1 MTNKV
6 YFFDSH
12 PVQYKAPVYQELQRI
27 LPDSFEIIYASD
39 FSVRGGNVDRG
50 FGKEITWDTPLLSG
64 YAFRV
69 LGNEK
74 GVPQASIWNITGKGI
89 FSLLKKERPQAVVL
103 TQSRYAFDHAAYI
116 SALLLDIPILIRQE
130 TQDELFSGQRGW
142 VKKVLRSAAYRVMYA
157 PVRHAFAFGVLN
169 AEHLIRH
176 GVDKRSISFAHFS
189 VNNPF
194 VNMTQADREAQ
205 RADMRRRLGFEDED
219 YVIGFFGKLIP
230 IKNPQLIFHAIGVLP
245 TELRAR
251 TRLLIVGAGALQAEL
266 DGLAQQMLKQWGVKT
281 HFAGFINQS
290 QLPPYYL
297 ASDTVVLPSVG
308 EAWGLVI
315 NEALNAGCS
324 AVVTNTV
331 GCRKEFGHLDR
342 VRTVPAGHAEALSAA
357 LVDVSRYQ
365 RSFTWAEEYMK
376 DYSTE
381 AAAAALKAQIVR
393 YVRLGR

>member
-1 MTNKV
+1 MINKV

-27 LPDSFEIIYASD
+27 LPDSFEVIYASD
-39 FSVRGGNVDRG
+39 FSVRGGNIDKD
-50 FGKEITWDTPLLSG
+50 FGKEVTWDTPLLSG

-74 GVPQASIWNITGKGI
+74 GVPLASIWSLTGRGI
-89 FSLLKKERPQAVVL
+89 YSLLKKEQPKAVVL
-103 TQSRYAFDHAAYI
+103 TQSRYVFDHAAYL

-130 TQDELFSGQRGW
+130 TQDELFSGHRSWLKGA
-142 VKKVLRSAAYRVMYA
+142 LRSAAYHAMYA

-169 AEHLIRH
+169 AEHLMKH
-176 GVDKRSISFAHFS
+176 GVAKDNISFAHFS

-194 VNMTQADREAQ
+194 ACLTLADRESQ
-205 RADMRRRLGFEDED
+205 RNDARRRLGFDEDD

-230 IKNPQLIFHAIGVLP
+230 IKNPQLIFRAINFLP
-245 TELRAR
+245 DELRAR

-266 DGLAQQMLKQWGVKT
+266 ESLAQQILEQSGVKT

-315 NEALNAGCS
+315 NEALHAGCA
-324 AVVTNTV
+324 AVVTDTV
-331 GCRKEFGHLDR
+331 GCRKEFGHLER
-342 VRTVPAGHAEALSAA
+342 VRTVPAGDAAALSVAFA
-357 LVDVSRYQ
+357 DVSKFQ
-365 RSFTWAEEYMK
+365 HNFGWAEEYMR

-381 AAAAALKAQIVR
+381 AAAATLKAQIAR
-393 YVRLGR
+393 YTER